1 MTLKLLVQKA
11 HRPAALSVPP
21 GPRQSLSHQDS
32 GLGKEGVGPERHEAA
47 YSDYF
52 LKNRQEDFSPPKKHV
67 ISLA

>member
-1 MTLKLLVQKA
+1 M
-11 HRPAALSVPP
+11 
-21 GPRQSLSHQDS
+21 SHQDS